1 MTKRLLLSPLLLA
14 SLAFSPSCSPLKFLE
29 PPIAQGKVTK
39 GDLATFKL
47 RDLTRFGQPHL
58 VKVSAGEIK
67 QLERSELKKGRI
79 ASLDSRHRYE
89 PVNFVPPSLPGGSI
103 IFDGSILPPKDGGA
117 PRGKVCTLASWAV
130 CQQAGL
136 CANKLA

>member
-1 MTKRLLLSPLLLA
+1 M
-14 SLAFSPSCSPLKFLE
+14 E
-29 PPIAQGKVTK
+29 GKVTK
-39 GDLATFKL
+39 GDIATFKL

-67 QLERSELKKGRI
+67 QLDRSELKKGRM

-89 PVNFVPPSLPGGSI
+89 PVNFVPSTLPDGSI

-117 PRGKVCTLASWAV
+117 PGGGTGSFPGGAAYPTGIPQNFSIE
-130 CQQAGL
+130 
-136 CANKLA
+136 

>member
-1 MTKRLLLSPLLLA
+1 MRLLLATSLLLV
-14 SLAFSPSCSPLKFLE
+14 SLAFFPSCSPLKFLE
-29 PPIAQGKVTK
+29 PPIVQGKVTK

-67 QLERSELKKGRI
+67 QLERSELKKGRM

-117 PRGKVCTLASWAV
+117 PGSSTGSFPGGAAYPTGIPQNFSIE
-130 CQQAGL
+130 
-136 CANKLA
+136 